1 MINYLE
7 WLAQYVIEW
16 PEHYTHGFVIT
27 ENGIP
32 QYVRFNYGQ
41 GFSKAEWRAA
51 RDDLE
56 SPYSGN
62 PERFKAN
69 GRLQIKKWGVAEDD
83 FLAPEVGV
91 VESFLGNPFSSP
103 EEDEE
108 WEKIERRMDTIG
120 QNGNGAEHYD
130 APVLSKYH
138 VLINGKLAD
147 FYDIIVAYGITN
159 PADQHAVK
167 KMLRPGKRGSKDGIQ
182 DRREAIASLQ
192 RAIELEGGL

>member
-1 MINYLE
+1 MNIRG
-7 WLAQYVIEW
+7 QIE
-16 PEHYTHGFVIT
+16 
-27 ENGIP
+27 
-32 QYVRFNYGQ
+32 R
-41 GFSKAEWRAA
+41 
-51 RDDLE
+51 
-56 SPYSGN
+56 
-62 PERFKAN
+62 
-69 GRLQIKKWGVAEDD
+69 WGAAEDD
-83 FLAPEVGV
+83 FLAPEIGI
-91 VESFLGNPFSSP
+91 VESFLGSPFSTL

>member
-1 MINYLE
+1 MKNSD
-7 WLAQYVIEW
+7 QVK
-16 PEHYTHGFVIT
+16 
-27 ENGIP
+27 
-32 QYVRFNYGQ
+32 Q
-41 GFSKAEWRAA
+41 
-51 RDDLE
+51 
-56 SPYSGN
+56 
-62 PERFKAN
+62 
-69 GRLQIKKWGVAEDD
+69 WGAAEDD
-83 FLAPEVGV
+83 FLAPEIGV
-91 VESFLGNPFSSP
+91 VESFLGSPFSTQEEDEVEKRDEMTAARNQYIADVSRKAMAGVIDGLSP
-103 EEDEE
+103 ATDPFSNEDEDEE

>member
-41 GFSKAEWRAA
+41 GFSKAEWRAE
-51 RDDLE
+51 RDEME

-83 FLAPEVGV
+83 FLAPEVGI
-91 VESFLGNPFSSP
+91 VESFLGHSFSTP
-103 EEDEE
+103 EEDEAF
-108 WEKIERRMDTIG
+108 D
-120 QNGNGAEHYD
+120 
-130 APVLSKYH
+130 
-138 VLINGKLAD
+138 
-147 FYDIIVAYGITN
+147 
-159 PADQHAVK
+159 
-167 KMLRPGKRGSKDGIQ
+167 
-182 DRREAIASLQ
+182 AIAKKQGCSVCGCKNEQIENERLRAQIQSL
-192 RAIELEGGL
+192 RDYCDKLLAGRKG